1 MTTILCVR
9 KEQEVVMAGDGQV
22 SMSSTIMKPSARK
35 IRRTFNDKVIAG
47 FAGSTADAFTLFEK
61 FDEKL
66 EQYNGKLV
74 RSAVELAKEWRTDKM
89 LRNLEALLAVSNEE
103 ASLIREASSLETASS
118 ASRLR
123 SILSVRHSFASS
135 TAERTSFPLYCSSF
149 SSNFS
154 KSVNA
159 SAVDPAKPAITLSLK
174 VLLILRAEGFMM
186 VLDIET
192 WPSPAMT
199 TSCSFR
205 TQRMVV
211 IYCLK
216 LRWIESLDTV

>member
-103 ASLIREASSLETASS
+103 ASLIVSGNGDVIEPDDGLIGIGSGGMYALAAARALYEGKKSSEEIAIKAINIASEICVYTNDEIIHLTLNSEP
-118 ASRLR
+118 
-123 SILSVRHSFASS
+123 
-135 TAERTSFPLYCSSF
+135 AE
-149 SSNFS
+149 
-154 KSVNA
+154 
-159 SAVDPAKPAITLSLK
+159 
-174 VLLILRAEGFMM
+174 
-186 VLDIET
+186 
-192 WPSPAMT
+192 
-199 TSCSFR
+199 
-205 TQRMVV
+205 
-211 IYCLK
+211 
-216 LRWIESLDTV
+216 